1 MKEVVDTL
9 CYSNDTV
16 NCMLNL
22 LATRV
27 QENNKP
33 FFCLTFYEVLTILL
47 SVIGVLVAVIQFKKQ
62 MAKNREQNLKTNERN
77 WYLSVI
83 VLPQIGAI
91 NEFYRDLIND
101 VISDKD
107 VLQPSSDTYLVQLS
121 EKQAVRKEQINA
133 FFDHIQ
139 SLIRSFDF
147 DLSQKIASEVEGL
160 ENVVTIILE
169 ESFIDNLCINNEVR
183 RRLLFTKKN
192 IISILYKKLLE

>member
-16 NCMLNL
+16 ICMINL
-22 LATRV
+22 LANHA
-27 QENNKP
+27 QENNKQ
-33 FFCLTFYEVLTILL
+33 FFCLTFYEILTIFL
-47 SVIGVLVAVIQFKKQ
+47 SCIGVFFAIFQFRKQ
-62 MAKNREQNLKTNERN
+62 MTKSRELNLKTNERN

-101 VISDKD
+101 VLSDKD
-107 VLQPSSDTYLVQLS
+107 VLQPGSETYLVQLS

-139 SLIRSFDF
+139 SLIRSFDSS
-147 DLSQKIASEVEGL
+147 LSQKIASKVEDL

-169 ESFIDNLCINNEVR
+169 ENFIDNSCIKNDIR
-183 RRLLFTKKN
+183 RRLLLTKKN
-192 IISILYKKLLE
+192 IISILYKKSLE